1 LRPKRFKLLDK
12 IFDDL
17 SVFCPFSGGDPGH
30 LKSLGLKADIL
41 QESFDQVQSP
51 AGIEI
56 ALDIMTIA
64 RMTARDEN
72 SVSAFIESGEN
83 IKRRDASGTHDLDR
97 DDIGRIFHPGN
108 TGQVASRR
116 GTPFAEKSHD
126 LGFKFLRHR

>member
-1 LRPKRFKLLDK
+1 LRPEGFEFFNK
-12 IFDDL
+12 ILDDL
-17 SVFCPFSGGDPGH
+17 GVFCPFSGGDPGH
-30 LKSLGLKADIL
+30 LEPLGFKPDIL
-41 QESFDQVQSP
+41 QESLDQVQPP
-51 AGIEI
+51 AGIKI

-64 RMTARDEN
+64 GMTARDEN

-97 DDIGRIFHPGN
+97 DDIGRILHPGN

-126 LGFKFLRHR
+126 LRFKFLRHR